1 MTNCISLAKN
11 FVAIIFLCSLSTQ
24 VFAYAG
30 ATKGHYFQVD
40 AVGINST
47 NRLSASSEYK
57 AYSTSTFGDTYV
69 DGQRYYVADEYPNPD
84 GVGYGFTYKYAFSAE
99 KTLID
104 PLKWLFV
111 APAVFYENLGV
122 SGAGKSYGNV
132 VELNN
137 RYGFKVDVGYDFDY
151 GIAPFLV
158 GGVSSTS
165 YTIRMSDSVNKDVK
179 SGSDIATFYGAGIG
193 YSPFDKFSF
202 VLEYNEQSNIFK
214 SHVSG
219 DYTTTGAYFDKVY
232 SKNRILKF
240 GIAYHF

>member
-1 MTNCISLAKN
+1 MTHRANLLKN
-11 FVAIIFLCSLSTQ
+11 FAAVIFFCSLSTQ

-40 AVGINST
+40 AVGFASS
-47 NRLSASSEYK
+47 NRLGASQEYK
-57 AYSTSTFGDTYV
+57 DYRTTNFGETY
-69 DGQRYYVADEYPNPD
+69 DAGGKYYILYDYPNSSK
-84 GVGYGFTYKYAFSAE
+84 VGQGFTYKYAFSAE

-111 APAVFYENLGV
+111 APAIFYENINS
-122 SGAGKSYGNV
+122 SGTGKTYGNV
-132 VELNN
+132 VNINN

-151 GIAPFLV
+151 GISPFLV
-158 GGVSSTS
+158 GGLSSTS
-165 YTIRMSDSVNKDVK
+165 YTIKMQDLDKTTK
-179 SGSDIATFYGAGIG
+179 SGSDYATFYGAGIA

-219 DYTTTGAYFDKVY
+219 DYSATGAYFDRVY
-232 SKNRILKF
+232 SRNRIIKF
-240 GIAYHF
+240 GVAYHF